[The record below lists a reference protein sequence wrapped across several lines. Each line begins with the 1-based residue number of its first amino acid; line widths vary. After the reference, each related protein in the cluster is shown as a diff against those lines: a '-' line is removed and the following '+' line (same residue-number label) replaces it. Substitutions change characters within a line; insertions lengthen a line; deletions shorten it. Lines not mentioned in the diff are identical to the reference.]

1 MSKYLLLGGYSPEAW
16 TRMMETP
23 GDRDAAVRKSCQD
36 AGGNM
41 EAFYWAF
48 GADDYVLI
56 ADFPDDVSAGA
67 FSVGLASSGALH
79 DVRTIKLITKE
90 EGQALLGKGK
100 AVAAGYQK
108 PGA

>member
-1 MSKYLLLGGYSPEAW
+1 MSKYLVLGGYSPESW
-16 TRMMETP
+16 TRMMENP
-23 GDRDAAVRKSCQD
+23 GDREAAVRKSCQD
-36 AGGNM
+36 VDGTM

-48 GADDYVLI
+48 GEDDYVLL

-90 EGQALLGKGK
+90 EGQALLNKGK
-100 AVAAGYQK
+100 TVAAGYQK